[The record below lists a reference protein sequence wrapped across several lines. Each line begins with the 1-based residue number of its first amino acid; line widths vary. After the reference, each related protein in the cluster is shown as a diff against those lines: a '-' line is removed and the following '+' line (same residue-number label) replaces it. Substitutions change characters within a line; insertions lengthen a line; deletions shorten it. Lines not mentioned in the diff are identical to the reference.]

1 MAPKG
6 HIPECSAAHNF
17 DMRGIAQASMSILR
31 RLRAAVVT
39 VALWPGAWAL
49 VGITCHVMWRLES
62 RLGWPTLATL
72 SHIAIHWLIPGAI
85 AGATFAGL
93 LASTTRRQQS
103 TDPSLAHIAVVG
115 GVGAILVP
123 SIALT
128 IRALI
133 VHRPIAWLIPILLQF
148 AVAGLVRGCLSLV
161 GSLRADR
168 GFGSRLASHLTNVAA
183 DSRAIDCSLRSL
195 Y

>member
-1 MAPKG
+1 
-6 HIPECSAAHNF
+6 
-17 DMRGIAQASMSILR
+17 MSIFR
-31 RLRAAVVT
+31 CLRAAVVT
-39 VALWPGAWAL
+39 VALWPGAWVL
-49 VGITCHVMWRLES
+49 VGITLRGMWRLES
-62 RLGWPTLATL
+62 GLGWPTLAML
-72 SHIAIHWLIPGAI
+72 SQTAVHWLIPGAI
-85 AGATFAGL
+85 AGATLAGL
-93 LASTTRRQQS
+93 LASTTRRQQI

-115 GVGAILVP
+115 GVAAILVP

-133 VHRPIAWLIPILLQF
+133 VHRPIAWVIPVLLQF

-168 GFGSRLASHLTNVAA
+168 RFESRRASHLTSVAA
-183 DSRAIDCSLRSL
+183 DSRAIDCSLRSP

>member
-1 MAPKG
+1 M
-6 HIPECSAAHNF
+6 
-17 DMRGIAQASMSILR
+17 SMWH
-31 RLRAAVVT
+31 RLRAVVVT

-49 VGITCHVMWRLES
+49 VGIASRVMWRVE
-62 RLGWPTLATL
+62 RGLGRPTLALL
-72 SHIAIHWLIPGAI
+72 SHTAIHWLIPGAI

-93 LASTTRRQQS
+93 LTTTTRRHQI
-103 TDPSLAHIAVVG
+103 TDLSLAHLAVVG

-133 VHRPIAWLIPILLQF
+133 VHRPSAWLIPVLLQF

-161 GSLRADR
+161 GSMRADPVSGR
-168 GFGSRLASHLTNVAA
+168 VA
-183 DSRAIDCSLRSL
+183 RAT
-195 Y
+195 

>member
-1 MAPKG
+1 
-6 HIPECSAAHNF
+6 
-17 DMRGIAQASMSILR
+17 MRGIAQASMSILR
-31 RLRAAVVT
+31 RLRPAVVT

-49 VGITCHVMWRLES
+49 VAIAFRVISRLES
-62 RLGWPTLATL
+62 GPGWPTLVML
-72 SHIAIHWLIPGAI
+72 SQVAIRWLIPGAI

-93 LASTTRRQQS
+93 LTSTTRRHQI
-103 TDPSLAHIAVVG
+103 TDLSLAHIAVVG

-148 AVAGLVRGCLSLV
+148 AVAGLLRGCLSLV
-161 GSLRADR
+161 GSRGADR
-168 GFGSRLASHLTNVAA
+168 GFGSCRASHLTNVAA
-183 DSRAIDCSLRSL
+183 DSRAIECSLRSL